1 VDGANYNRQE
11 VLKDVLKNPRG
22 AFEEIDLGE
31 IKRDAAD
38 NNIPEMPD
46 VDEGGDE
53 LGDGAGL

>member
-38 NNIPEMPD
+38 NKIPEMP
-46 VDEGGDE
+46 DEGGDE